1 MNIAVLE
8 PKNRDNLATILRSG
22 QNFGVKAVFV
32 IGGFIQEQYKGNVHK
47 FSHQMNTQSALCE
60 VALLYF
66 ESLGEFL
73 QHLPA
78 QTTLVLVEMVQGAY
92 PLKQFEH
99 PPNATY
105 LFGRETKGITN
116 ANLELIRAHFETLQ
130 SEIPK
135 PYRQGCRKTAHLV
148 EVFVDVPDSL
158 NLGVC
163 ASIVMYD
170 RHAKHQR
177 QDKRSKN

>member
-1 MNIAVLE
+1 MNVAVLE

-22 QNFGVKAVFV
+22 QNFGVKTVFV
-32 IGGFIQEQYKGNVHK
+32 IGGFIREQYRGNVHK

-66 ESLGEFL
+66 ESLSEFL
-73 QHLPA
+73 RHLPA
-78 QTTLVLVEMVQGAY
+78 QTTLVLVEMVQGAH
-92 PLKQFEH
+92 PLERFEH
-99 PPNATY
+99 PSNATY

-116 ANLELIRAHFETLQ
+116 ADLELIRSYFVALQ
-130 SEIPK
+130 SEIPE
-135 PYRQGCRKTAHLV
+135 PYRQGFRKTAHLV
-148 EVFVDVPDSL
+148 EVCIDVPNSL

-170 RHAKHQR
+170 RHAKRR
-177 QDKRSKN
+177 QKIV